1 MKKTKRKYRIL
12 IKNALEIATCNNKFT
27 RILNGSIYIEGNVIK
42 DIGSNLD
49 YPADEVVD
57 ASGKVIIPGL
67 VNTHHHLYQTLTRN
81 LPAVQN
87 VELFDWLTKLYE
99 VWRGL
104 TPEAVYVSGLVGMGE
119 LLLTG
124 CTTTTDHL
132 YLFPKTAPKNLI
144 DEEIRAAFDI
154 GIRFYPTRGSMSRGK
169 SLGGLP
175 PDDVVQTQEE
185 ILADS
190 ERLILKYHDPSPISM
205 LQIALA
211 PCSPFSVTT
220 ELLKETAKL
229 ARGHK
234 VRLHTHL
241 AETKDEE
248 GFCLNMHG
256 VRPLAYM
263 EQVEWLGSDVWFAHG
278 IHFNDAELNLLAQTK
293 TGISHC
299 PSSNMRLASGVCRVP
314 EMLEVG
320 VPVGLA
326 VDGSASND
334 TSDMLGELRIC
345 LLLHRVTS
353 GVKAMTAERALWL
366 ATRGSTEL
374 IGRTDIGSLE
384 IGKAADLVM
393 LDMNQLGYAGAL
405 HDPVTAL
412 VFAGDSHLV
421 DTVMVNGEIV
431 VKNRKLVN
439 VNEDEL
445 IQKANRIAEQLV
457 ENSIHNKH
465 GG

>member
-1 MKKTKRKYRIL
+1 MFILKMKKIL
-12 IKNALEIATCNNKFT
+12 IKNAIEIATCNDKFT
-27 RILNGSIYIEGNVIK
+27 RIRNGSIYIEDNVIK
-42 DIGSNLD
+42 DIGINLD
-49 YPADEVVD
+49 YQADEIID

-81 LPAVQN
+81 LPEVQDA
-87 VELFDWLTKLYE
+87 ELFEWLIKLYK

-104 TPEAVYVSGLVGMGE
+104 TPEAVYVSALVGMGE

-124 CTTTTDHL
+124 CTTSTDHL
-132 YLFPKTAPKNLI
+132 YLFPKNAPKNLI
-144 DEEIRAAFDI
+144 DDEIRAGQDI
-154 GIRFYPTRGSMSRGK
+154 GIRFHPTRGSMSRGK

-175 PDDVVQTQEE
+175 PDDVVQSAEE

-190 ERLILKYHDPSPISM
+190 ERLIQKYHNPAPYSM
-205 LQIALA
+205 LQLALA

-229 ARGHK
+229 ARYHK

-248 GFCLNMHG
+248 EFCLKMQG

-263 EQVEWLGSDVWFAHG
+263 EQVDWIGADVWFAHG

-293 TGISHC
+293 TGVSHC

-314 EMLEVG
+314 KMLELG
-320 VPVGLA
+320 VPLGLA

-334 TSDMLGELRIC
+334 SSDMLGEVRMC
-345 LLLHRVTS
+345 MLLHRVTS
-353 GVKAMTAERALWL
+353 GVNAMNAERALWL
-366 ATRGSTEL
+366 ATKGSAAL

-384 IGKAADLVM
+384 IGKTADLVM
-393 LDMNQLGYAGAL
+393 IDMNQLGFAGTL
-405 HDPVTAL
+405 HDPIAAI
-412 VFAGDSHLV
+412 VFAGDSHIV
-421 DTVMVNGEIV
+421 DTVMVNGKIV
-431 VKNRKLVN
+431 VKNGKLVN
-439 VNEDEL
+439 MNETDL
-445 IQKANRIAEQLV
+445 VQKANRIAEQLIK
-457 ENSIHNKH
+457 NSLPDKH

>member
-1 MKKTKRKYRIL
+1 MDKGNNIL
-12 IKNALEIATCNNKFT
+12 IKNAIEIATCDDQFR
-27 RILNGSIYIEGNVIK
+27 RIRNGSIYIEGNVIK
-42 DIGSNLD
+42 DIGVNLD
-49 YPADEVVD
+49 YPADEIID
-57 ASGKVIIPGL
+57 ASGKVILPGL

-81 LPAVQN
+81 LPAVQDA
-87 VELFDWLTKLYE
+87 ELFEWLVKLYE

-132 YLFPKTAPKNLI
+132 YLFPKTAPKHLI
-144 DEEIRAAFDI
+144 DDEIRAAQDI
-154 GIRFYPTRGSMSRGK
+154 GIRFHPTRGSMSRGK
-169 SLGGLP
+169 SQGGLP
-175 PDDVVQTQEE
+175 PDDVVQTQDE

-190 ERLILKYHDPSPISM
+190 ERLIQKYHNPAPYSM
-205 LQIALA
+205 VQLALA

-229 ARGHK
+229 ARYHK

-248 GFCLNMHG
+248 GYCLKMHR

-263 EQVEWLGSDVWFAHG
+263 EQVDWLGSDVWFAHG

-293 TGISHC
+293 TGVSHC

-314 EMLEVG
+314 KMIELG

-334 TSDMLGELRIC
+334 SSDMLGEVRMS

-353 GVKAMTAERALWL
+353 GVTAMTAERALWL
-366 ATRGSTEL
+366 ATRGSAEL

-384 IGKAADLVM
+384 IGKAADLVFI
-393 LDMNQLGYAGAL
+393 DMNQLGFAGAL
-405 HDPVTAL
+405 HDPIAAV
-412 VFAGDSHLV
+412 VFAGDSHIV
-421 DTVMVNGEIV
+421 DTVMVNGKVV
-431 VKNRKLVN
+431 VKDGKLVN
-439 VNEDEL
+439 VNENEL
-445 IQKANRIAEQLV
+445 IQNANRIAEQLV
-457 ENSIHNKH
+457 ENSVASS
-465 GG
+465 

>member
-1 MKKTKRKYRIL
+1 MFIYIMKIL
-12 IKNALEIATCNNKFT
+12 IKNAIEIATCNDEFT
-27 RILNGSIYIEGNVIK
+27 RIRNGSIYIEDNVIK
-42 DIGSNLD
+42 DIGINLD
-49 YPADEVVD
+49 YPVDEIID
-57 ASGKVIIPGL
+57 AAGKVIIPGL

-81 LPAVQN
+81 LPEVQD
-87 VELFDWLTKLYE
+87 VELFEWLIKLYE

-104 TPEAVYVSGLVGMGE
+104 TPEAVYVSALVGMGE

-124 CTTTTDHL
+124 CTTSTDHL
-132 YLFPKTAPKNLI
+132 YLFPKNAPKNLI
-144 DEEIRAAFDI
+144 DNEIRAGIDI
-154 GIRFYPTRGSMSRGK
+154 GIRFHPTRGSMSRGK

-175 PDDVVQTQEE
+175 PDDVVQSAEE

-190 ERLILKYHDPSPISM
+190 ERLIQKYHNPTSYSM
-205 LQIALA
+205 LQLALA
-211 PCSPFSVTT
+211 PCSPFSVTI

-229 ARGHK
+229 ARHHK

-248 GFCLNMHG
+248 DFCLKMQG

-263 EQVEWLGSDVWFAHG
+263 EQVDWLGADVWFAHG

-293 TGISHC
+293 TGVAHC

-314 EMLEVG
+314 KMLELG
-320 VPVGLA
+320 VPLGLA

-334 TSDMLGELRIC
+334 SSDMLGEVRLC

-353 GVKAMTAERALWL
+353 GVTAMTAERALWL
-366 ATRGSTEL
+366 ATRGSASL

-384 IGKAADLVM
+384 VGKAADLVM
-393 LDMNQLGYAGAL
+393 IDMNQLGFAGAM
-405 HDPVTAL
+405 HDPIAAI
-412 VFAGDSHLV
+412 VFAGDSHIV
-421 DTVMVNGEIV
+421 DTVMVNGKIV
-431 VKNRKLVN
+431 VKNGKLVN
-439 VNEDEL
+439 VNESDL

-457 ENSIHNKH
+457 KNA
-465 GG
+465 G